1 MDLFGETRA
10 AYRDFARYA
19 AGASETFADWALA
32 AADDDRV
39 MAWLDELPPLKR
51 QPNLVFAAAR
61 RHGVPAPGPYD
72 GLRDALLGDDGPE
85 IRETILTHATQTNEA
100 GRLGALLPALALA
113 AGQRPLALIEVG
125 ASAGLCLLPDRWAYR
140 WRTPMGEHILGAP
153 GEPELATEVTGPAR
167 LPLERPQVL
176 WRRGLDLDPIDVRD
190 DEQVRWL
197 ETLVWPEQHDRL
209 ARLRAGVTLARQDP
223 PPVVRG
229 DLRADLDA
237 LIRQA
242 HEETDGRAA
251 VVVFHSVVLMYLDE
265 QDRRAFA
272 ADMRERVAEGRCR
285 WVGLEASGVIP
296 GMSADAPPAQLLL
309 GIDGEQVAFADQHGR
324 SLHWLR

>member
-140 WRTPMGEHILGAP
+140 WRTPSGERTLGAP
-153 GEPELATEVTGPAR
+153 GVPELVTEVTGPAP
-167 LPLERPQVL
+167 LPVERPAVL

-190 DEQVRWL
+190 GDQVRWL

-209 ARLRAGVTLARQDP
+209 ARLRAGVALARRDP
-223 PPVVRG
+223 PPVIRG

-242 HEETDGRAA
+242 HEETDGSAA

-285 WVGLEASGVIP
+285 WVGLEASGVIS

>member
-19 AGASETFADWALA
+19 AGASETFAGWALA

-140 WRTPMGEHILGAP
+140 WRTPSGERTLGAP
-153 GEPELATEVTGPAR
+153 GEPELVTEVTGPAP
-167 LPLERPQVL
+167 LPDARPEVL

-190 DEQVRWL
+190 DDQVRWL

-209 ARLRAGVTLARQDP
+209 ARLRAGVALARRDP

-242 HEETDGRAA
+242 HEETDGSAA

-296 GMSADAPPAQLLL
+296 GLSADAPPAQLLL